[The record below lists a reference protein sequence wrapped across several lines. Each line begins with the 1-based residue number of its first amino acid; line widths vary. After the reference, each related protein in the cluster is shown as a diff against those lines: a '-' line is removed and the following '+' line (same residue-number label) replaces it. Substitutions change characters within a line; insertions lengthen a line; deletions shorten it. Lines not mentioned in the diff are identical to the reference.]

1 MAFDIPAVPGLAFGG
16 DYSAEQWP
24 EEVWTDDMRLM
35 KAAGVTMVT
44 VGVFSWAMLE
54 TAPGRYE
61 FGWLDRLLDQLAAHG
76 VAADLATATASPP
89 PWFSHAHPDSLPVDA
104 DGHRLWYG
112 SRQAYCP
119 SSPAYRDAAVA
130 LVERLAERYAGHPAL
145 AMWHV
150 NNEYGCHISRCWC
163 DTSASAFRSWL
174 LRRYGT
180 LAELNSAWGTAF
192 WSQRYTAWEQV
203 IPPRRTPSFPNPTQQ
218 LDFHRFSSDELLACY
233 RAERDAIR
241 RHSPGIPVT
250 TNFNRD
256 RWGVDFWSWAGDVDV
271 VSMDHYL
278 VGERDDPYADLA
290 FVADLARSLAG
301 GKPWALM
308 EHATSAV
315 NWQPRN
321 LAKPP
326 GRLRRDSLGHVAR
339 GADAVLYFQ
348 WRASRAGA
356 EKWHSGMVP
365 HAGTETKVWREVVG
379 LGADLAA
386 MPEVAGSE
394 VVADTAILF
403 SWDSI
408 WVQEHPSRPSVD
420 LDPVRCTEQWHAA
433 LRAATVTSDFA
444 PPHGAL
450 GKYRLVLA
458 PALPLVSDA
467 DAANLVSYVDNGGT
481 VLIGPCAG
489 VVDGNDHVR
498 LDGYGA
504 WSDLLGVRV
513 EEFFPLAAGATVEL
527 SDGTR
532 GHTWTELATA
542 TTAEVLVT
550 YADGPLTGA
559 PALTRRGNAYYL
571 TTHLDDGA
579 LRALLTTIARAAGV
593 EPVLDDPPPGVE
605 AVRRRH
611 PDGRLWTFIANDGP
625 DTVDV
630 RGELIAPGTLTV
642 RPER

>member
-1 MAFDIPAVPGLAFGG
+1 
-16 DYSAEQWP
+16 
-24 EEVWTDDMRLM
+24 
-35 KAAGVTMVT
+35 
-44 VGVFSWAMLE
+44 
-54 TAPGRYE
+54 
-61 FGWLDRLLDQLAAHG
+61 
-76 VAADLATATASPP
+76 
-89 PWFSHAHPDSLPVDA
+89 
-104 DGHRLWYG
+104 
-112 SRQAYCP
+112 
-119 SSPAYRDAAVA
+119 
-130 LVERLAERYAGHPAL
+130 
-145 AMWHV
+145 
-150 NNEYGCHISRCWC
+150 
-163 DTSASAFRSWL
+163 
-174 LRRYGT
+174 
-180 LAELNSAWGTAF
+180 
-192 WSQRYTAWEQV
+192 
-203 IPPRRTPSFPNPTQQ
+203 
-218 LDFHRFSSDELLACY
+218 
-233 RAERDAIR
+233 
-241 RHSPGIPVT
+241 
-250 TNFNRD
+250 
-256 RWGVDFWSWAGDVDV
+256 
-271 VSMDHYL
+271 
-278 VGERDDPYADLA
+278 
-290 FVADLARSLAG
+290 
-301 GKPWALM
+301 
-308 EHATSAV
+308 
-315 NWQPRN
+315 
-321 LAKPP
+321 
-326 GRLRRDSLGHVAR
+326 
-339 GADAVLYFQ
+339 
-348 WRASRAGA
+348 
-356 EKWHSGMVP
+356 
-365 HAGTETKVWREVVG
+365 
-379 LGADLAA
+379 

-611 PDGRLWTFIANDGP
+611 PDGRMWTFIANDGP